1 METGKVE
8 YAPDYKSR
16 ESSAASH
23 GARLRTL
30 IRNSTAKD
38 PIRDLAS
45 TDSAEKARITT
56 EHERLR
62 AAVVEKSKA
71 AQRSLA
77 SITFLNVDVGT
88 FIREL
93 IAANSALIAFE
104 ADHEIGEG

>member
-1 METGKVE
+1 MPEVLTRVD
-8 YAPDYKSR
+8 PDDSLEKFMR
-16 ESSAASH
+16 KRN
-23 GARLRTL
+23 AR
-30 IRNSTAKD
+30 A
-38 PIRDLAS
+38 
-45 TDSAEKARITT
+45 

-104 ADHEIGEG
+104 AEHKIGEG